1 MPQCGIEKPVLFHCE
16 LEYLFHFVFIFSL
29 ESILPAEKGPGS
41 P

>member
-1 MPQCGIEKPVLFHCE
+1 MPQCGIGKTVLFHFE
-16 LEYLFHFVFIFSL
+16 LEYLFLFVFIFSL